1 MTSAVATS
9 VASQSIPVLEVFI
22 KSSTTR
28 TAAFRLVDV
37 YILQQC
43 VHVVVLELY
52 IHIYVYIPKFHQK
65 QSLETLNLK
74 MCL

>member
-1 MTSAVATS
+1 MALQRLCQGNNVVLLLSVFSSTIEMTSAVATS

-37 YILQQC
+37 YIDQQC
-43 VHVVVLELY
+43 VHVVVL
-52 IHIYVYIPKFHQK
+52 
-65 QSLETLNLK
+65 
-74 MCL
+74 